1 MLWNRIR
8 GLWNAYHAILAVV
21 LTVLYWVFLIAI
33 SRFLIAIL
41 PVIEGRSIA
50 NDPAYLLYYVG
61 AVVGLIIAAIHNRS
75 NAATLLAG
83 GFVNCHKLAL
93 KQTGYIGMVLLL
105 TVALGMEPE
114 FRYPLSEE
122 ERIRIALLRIA
133 LLFALLG
140 SVYVVFLI
148 CHFHIPGK
156 LADHLFSEQHE
167 QRTLLIGPVEK
178 AREINNWILET
189 AAFGF
194 GLRGKP
200 SEGDE
205 EEGRVLHMT
214 RVSSVAMLDRI
225 IRHEG
230 IRQILLLELPL
241 DPEGLNLVVDAANQ
255 RGVRLLILNNLA
267 EILRHD
273 ISYFDLHQKEFISL
287 RDEPLEDPVNRMI
300 KRTVDIL
307 MSLPVVVLVLPPL
320 CLVVKIFQSIQSPG
334 PLFYRQTR
342 AGLNNRPFRIFK
354 FRTMRFDRGDEASQ
368 QATAGDPRI
377 YPMGRLL
384 RKTSLDEIP
393 QFLNVLRGHMSV
405 VGPRPHMI
413 IHNRRFNKV
422 MEKYR
427 VRTFA
432 KPGITGLAQ
441 MSGYRGEAKND
452 EDVVERA
459 KLDIKYIEKWSLP
472 LDFSIIFNTFVQVF
486 KPPDTA
492 Y

>member
-1 MLWNRIR
+1 MILNRIR
-8 GLWNAYHAILAVV
+8 GLWNAYHVILAVV

-33 SRFLIAIL
+33 SPMFQ
-41 PVIEGRSIA
+41 GGSIA
-50 NDPAYLLYYVG
+50 NYPRFVLYNVA
-61 AVVGLIIAAIHNRS
+61 AVVGLIIAAIRGRS
-75 NAATLLAG
+75 DAATLLAG
-83 GFVNCHKLAL
+83 GFVNYHKLAF
-93 KQTGYIGMVLLL
+93 KQTVYIGVVLLL
-105 TVALGMEPE
+105 TMALGMEPE
-114 FRYPLSEE
+114 FRHM
-122 ERIRIALLRIA
+122 RIA
-133 LLFALLG
+133 LLFIFLG
-140 SVYVVFLI
+140 SVYLVFLI
-148 CHFHIPGK
+148 CHFLIPGK
-156 LADHLFSEQHE
+156 LADQLFSEQHE
-167 QRTLLIGPVEK
+167 QRTLLVGPVDK
-178 AREINNWILET
+178 AREINRWLLET

-194 GLRGKP
+194 GLRGRP

-205 EEGRVLHMT
+205 EEGRVLHVT
-214 RVSSVAMLDRI
+214 RVSSVSMLDRI

-241 DPEGLNLVVDAANQ
+241 DQEGLNLVVDAANKA
-255 RGVRLLILNNLA
+255 GVRLLILNNLA
-267 EILRHD
+267 EILRHN
-273 ISYFDLHQKEFISL
+273 ISYFDLHEKEFISL
-287 RDEPLEDPVNRMI
+287 RDEPLEDPVNRII

-307 MSLPVVVLVLPPL
+307 ISLPVVLFVLPPL

-342 AGLNNRPFRIFK
+342 AGLNNLPFRIFK
-354 FRTMRFDRGDEASQ
+354 FRTMRFDRGDEASK

-377 YPMGRLL
+377 YPMGRIL

-393 QFLNVLRGHMSV
+393 QFLNVFFGHMSV

-413 IHNRRFNKV
+413 IHNRRFSEV
-422 MEKYR
+422 MRKYH

-452 EDVVERA
+452 QDVIERA

-472 LDFSIIFNTFVQVF
+472 LDFWIIFSTFVQVF
-486 KPPDTA
+486 RPPKTA